1 MSVRIVLLL
10 QTAMNDYKS
19 VRSITSEALDLR
31 VTVLLGGGEV
41 PLVERADSRL
51 ICMALRKSLSSWSK
65 AWLVVGE
72 SGNGCGWLPWT
83 DSELR

>member
-51 ICMALRKSLSSWSK
+51 ICMALRKSLSS
-65 AWLVVGE
+65 
-72 SGNGCGWLPWT
+72 
-83 DSELR
+83 